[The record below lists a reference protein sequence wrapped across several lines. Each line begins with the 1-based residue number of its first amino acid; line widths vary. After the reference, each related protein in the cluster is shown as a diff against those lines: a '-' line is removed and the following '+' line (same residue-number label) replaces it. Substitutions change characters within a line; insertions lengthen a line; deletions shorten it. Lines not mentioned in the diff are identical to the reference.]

1 MERKYILKS
10 WDNISRTRSKTH
22 VTDCRR
28 ELITSNVIVF
38 TMKQFS
44 PLRDPTPYKKQGYD
58 RRRVREQRPIIL
70 WCLNIPDMKHGFW
83 FVSTPLMT
91 LERSRLEE
99 YFI

>member
-1 MERKYILKS
+1 MVLSAME
-10 WDNISRTRSKTH
+10 ISLFYKLAIQES
-22 VTDCRR
+22 V
-28 ELITSNVIVF
+28 LIPGNVIVF